1 MIKKILCFL
10 YFLSFAN
17 LTFSEEKEVRV
28 NNELINKNLIH
39 FIKNEVMKEGIEIT
53 DDMEKNIVKRLI
65 DLELIYQQAK
75 KEGLT
80 SQADFLSKSELA
92 FKELI
97 YTTYLQNFISQ
108 NKITKNEIKASY
120 DSLVSNFNKNDYKA
134 RHILVSTK
142 NKANGII
149 KSLKKGGDFKELASL
164 NSIDKES
171 KNNGGDLGWFA
182 ADDMVESF
190 SDAIKKMTVNEVT
203 GTPVQSQFG
212 WHIIQLNQIKPSL
225 PPTLDEKIDDIKIM
239 LQKSKLKK
247 YLDEL
252 RLTADIKKEN

>member
-1 MIKKILCFL
+1 MKKILCFL
-10 YFLSFAN
+10 YIFCFVNLS
-17 LTFSEEKEVRV
+17 LSEEKEVSV
-28 NNELINKNLIH
+28 NDALINKNLIH

-80 SQADFLSKSELA
+80 SQVDFLSKSELA

-97 YTTYLQNFISQ
+97 YTTYLQNFIKE
-108 NKITKNEIKASY
+108 NKITKNEIKKSY
-120 DSLVSNFNKNDYKA
+120 DNFVSNFNKTDYKA
-134 RHILVSTK
+134 SHILVSTK
-142 NKANGII
+142 DEAKRII
-149 KSLKKGGDFKELASL
+149 KSLKKGGDFKELAKV

-171 KNNGGDLGWFA
+171 KNNGGNLGWFS

-190 SDAIKKMTVNEVT
+190 SNAIKKMVVNEVT
-203 GTPVQSQFG
+203 DYPVQSQFG
-212 WHIIQLNQIKPSL
+212 WHIIQLNEIKPSL
-225 PPTLDEKIDDIKIM
+225 PPSLDEKIDDIKVI

-252 RLTADIKKEN
+252 RLTADIKK

>member
-1 MIKKILCFL
+1 MKKILCFL
-10 YFLSFAN
+10 YIFCFVNLS
-17 LTFSEEKEVRV
+17 LSEEKEVSV
-28 NNELINKNLIH
+28 NDALINKNLIH

-80 SQADFLSKSELA
+80 SQVDFLSKSELA

-97 YTTYLQNFISQ
+97 YTTYLQNFIKE
-108 NKITKNEIKASY
+108 NKITKNEIKKSY
-120 DSLVSNFNKNDYKA
+120 DNFVSNFNKTDYKA
-134 RHILVSTK
+134 SHILVSTK
-142 NKANGII
+142 DEAKRII
-149 KSLKKGGDFKELASL
+149 KSLKKGSDFKELAKV

-171 KNNGGDLGWFA
+171 KNNGGNLGWFS

-190 SDAIKKMTVNEVT
+190 SNAIKKMVVNEVT
-203 GTPVQSQFG
+203 DYPVQSQFG
-212 WHIIQLNQIKPSL
+212 WHIIQLNEIKPSL
-225 PPTLDEKIDDIKIM
+225 PPSLDEKIDDIKVI

-252 RLTADIKKEN
+252 RLTADIKK

>member
-1 MIKKILCFL
+1 MKKILCFL
-10 YFLSFAN
+10 YIFCFVNLS
-17 LTFSEEKEVRV
+17 LSEEKEVSV
-28 NNELINKNLIH
+28 NDALINKNLIH

-80 SQADFLSKSELA
+80 SQVDFLSKSELA

-97 YTTYLQNFISQ
+97 YTTYLQNFIKE
-108 NKITKNEIKASY
+108 NKITKNEINKSY
-120 DSLVSNFNKNDYKA
+120 DNFVSNFNKTDYKA
-134 RHILVSTK
+134 SHILVSTK
-142 NKANGII
+142 DEAKRII
-149 KSLKKGGDFKELASL
+149 KSLKKGGDFKELAKV

-171 KNNGGDLGWFA
+171 KNNGGNLGWFS

-190 SDAIKKMTVNEVT
+190 SNAIKKMVVNEVT
-203 GTPVQSQFG
+203 NYPVQSQFG
-212 WHIIQLNQIKPSL
+212 WHIIQLNEIKPSL
-225 PPTLDEKIDDIKIM
+225 PPSLDEKIGDIKVI

-252 RLTADIKKEN
+252 RLTADIKE

>member
-1 MIKKILCFL
+1 MKKILCFL
-10 YFLSFAN
+10 YIFCFVNLS
-17 LTFSEEKEVRV
+17 LSEEREVSV
-28 NNELINKNLIH
+28 NDALINKNLIH

-80 SQADFLSKSELA
+80 SQVDFLSKSELA

-97 YTTYLQNFISQ
+97 YTTYLQNFIKE
-108 NKITKNEIKASY
+108 NKITKNEIKKSY
-120 DSLVSNFNKNDYKA
+120 DNFVSNFNKTDYKA
-134 RHILVSTK
+134 SHILVSTK
-142 NKANGII
+142 DEAKRII
-149 KSLKKGGDFKELASL
+149 KSLKKGGDFKELAKV

-171 KNNGGDLGWFA
+171 KNNGGNLGWFS

-190 SDAIKKMTVNEVT
+190 SNAIKKMVVNEVT
-203 GTPVQSQFG
+203 DYPVQSQFG
-212 WHIIQLNQIKPSL
+212 WHIIQLNEIKPSL
-225 PPTLDEKIDDIKIM
+225 PPSLDEKIDDIKVI

-252 RLTADIKKEN
+252 RLTADIKK

>member
-1 MIKKILCFL
+1 MKKILCFL
-10 YFLSFAN
+10 YIFCFVNLS
-17 LTFSEEKEVRV
+17 LSEEKEVSV
-28 NNELINKNLIH
+28 NDALINKNLIH

-65 DLELIYQQAK
+65 DLELIYQQSK

-80 SQADFLSKSELA
+80 SQVDFLSKSELA

-97 YTTYLQNFISQ
+97 YTTYLQNFIKE
-108 NKITKNEIKASY
+108 NKITKNEIKKSY
-120 DSLVSNFNKNDYKA
+120 DNFVSNFNKTDYKA
-134 RHILVSTK
+134 SHILVSTK
-142 NKANGII
+142 DEAKRII
-149 KSLKKGGDFKELASL
+149 KSLEKGGDFKELAKV

-171 KNNGGDLGWFA
+171 KNNGGNLGWFS

-190 SDAIKKMTVNEVT
+190 SNAIKKMVVNEVT
-203 GTPVQSQFG
+203 DYPVQSQFG
-212 WHIIQLNQIKPSL
+212 WHIIQLNEIKPSL
-225 PPTLDEKIDDIKIM
+225 PPSLDEKIDDIKVI

-252 RLTADIKKEN
+252 RLTADIKK

>member
-1 MIKKILCFL
+1 MKKILCFL
-10 YFLSFAN
+10 YIFCFVNLS
-17 LTFSEEKEVRV
+17 LSEEKEVSV
-28 NNELINKNLIH
+28 NDALINKNLIH

-80 SQADFLSKSELA
+80 SQVDFLSKSELA

-97 YTTYLQNFISQ
+97 YTTYLQNFIKE
-108 NKITKNEIKASY
+108 NEITKNEIKKSY
-120 DSLVSNFNKNDYKA
+120 DNFVSNFNKTDYKA
-134 RHILVSTK
+134 SHILVSTK
-142 NKANGII
+142 DEAKRII
-149 KSLKKGGDFKELASL
+149 KSLKKGGDFKELAKV

-171 KNNGGDLGWFA
+171 KNNGGNLGWFS

-190 SDAIKKMTVNEVT
+190 SNAIKKMVVNEVT
-203 GTPVQSQFG
+203 NYPVQSQFG
-212 WHIIQLNQIKPSL
+212 WHIIQLNEIKPSL
-225 PPTLDEKIDDIKIM
+225 PPSLDEKIDDIKVI

-252 RLTADIKKEN
+252 RLTADIKK

>member
-1 MIKKILCFL
+1 MKKILCFL
-10 YFLSFAN
+10 YIFCFVNLS
-17 LTFSEEKEVRV
+17 LSEEKEVSV
-28 NNELINKNLIH
+28 NDALINKNLIH

-80 SQADFLSKSELA
+80 SQVDFLSKSELA

-97 YTTYLQNFISQ
+97 YTTYLQNFIKE
-108 NKITKNEIKASY
+108 NEITKNEIKKSY
-120 DSLVSNFNKNDYKA
+120 DNFVSNFNKTDYKA
-134 RHILVSTK
+134 SHILVSTK
-142 NKANGII
+142 DEAKRII
-149 KSLKKGGDFKELASL
+149 KSLKKGGDFKELAKV

-171 KNNGGDLGWFA
+171 KNNGGNLGWFS

-190 SDAIKKMTVNEVT
+190 SNAIKKMVVNEVT
-203 GTPVQSQFG
+203 NYPVQSQFG
-212 WHIIQLNQIKPSL
+212 WHIIQLNKIKPSL
-225 PPTLDEKIDDIKIM
+225 PPSLDEKIGDIKVI

-252 RLTADIKKEN
+252 RLTADIKK

>member
-1 MIKKILCFL
+1 MIKKLLCCL
-10 YFLSFAN
+10 YVLSFSN

-28 NNELINKNLIH
+28 NDELINKNLIH

-97 YTTYLQNFISQ
+97 YTTYLQNFIMQ
-108 NKITKNEIKASY
+108 NKITKSEIKASY
-120 DSLVSNFNKNDYKA
+120 ESLVSNFNKNDYKA

-142 NKANGII
+142 DKAKGII

-171 KNNGGDLGWFA
+171 KNNGGNLGWFA

-190 SDAIKKMTVNEVT
+190 SNAIKKMTVNEVT
-203 GTPVQSQFG
+203 DTPVQSQFG
-212 WHIIQLNQIKPSL
+212 WHIIQLNEIKPSL
-225 PPTLDEKIDDIKIM
+225 PPSLDEKIDDIKIM

>member
-1 MIKKILCFL
+1 MKKILCFL
-10 YFLSFAN
+10 YIFCFVNLS
-17 LTFSEEKEVRV
+17 LSEEKEVSV
-28 NNELINKNLIH
+28 NDALINKNLIH

-80 SQADFLSKSELA
+80 SQVDFLSKSELA

-97 YTTYLQNFISQ
+97 YTTYLQNFIKE
-108 NKITKNEIKASY
+108 NKITKNEIKKSY
-120 DSLVSNFNKNDYKA
+120 DNFVSNFNKTDYKA
-134 RHILVSTK
+134 SHILVSTK
-142 NKANGII
+142 DEAKRII
-149 KSLKKGGDFKELASL
+149 KSLKKGGDFKELAKI

-171 KNNGGDLGWFA
+171 KNNGGNLGWFS

-190 SDAIKKMTVNEVT
+190 SNAIKKMVVNEVT
-203 GTPVQSQFG
+203 DYPVQSQFG
-212 WHIIQLNQIKPSL
+212 WHIIQLNEIKPSL
-225 PPTLDEKIDDIKIM
+225 PPSLDEKIDDIKVI

-252 RLTADIKKEN
+252 RLTADIKK

>member
-1 MIKKILCFL
+1 MKKILCFL
-10 YFLSFAN
+10 YIFCFVNLS
-17 LTFSEEKEVRV
+17 LSEEKEVSV
-28 NNELINKNLIH
+28 NDALINKNLIH

-53 DDMEKNIVKRLI
+53 DDMEKNIIKRLI

-80 SQADFLSKSELA
+80 SQVDFLSKSELA

-97 YTTYLQNFISQ
+97 YTTYLQNFIKE
-108 NKITKNEIKASY
+108 NKITKNEIKKSY
-120 DSLVSNFNKNDYKA
+120 DNFVSNFNKTDYKA
-134 RHILVSTK
+134 SHILVSTK
-142 NKANGII
+142 DEAKRII
-149 KSLKKGGDFKELASL
+149 KSLKKGGDFKELAKI

-171 KNNGGDLGWFA
+171 KNNGGNLGWFS

-190 SDAIKKMTVNEVT
+190 SNAIKKMVVNEVT
-203 GTPVQSQFG
+203 DYPVQSQFG
-212 WHIIQLNQIKPSL
+212 WHIIQLNEIKPSL
-225 PPTLDEKIDDIKIM
+225 PPSLDEKIDDIKVI

-252 RLTADIKKEN
+252 RLTADIKK

>member
-1 MIKKILCFL
+1 MKKILCFL
-10 YFLSFAN
+10 YIFCFVNLS
-17 LTFSEEKEVRV
+17 LSEEKEVSV
-28 NNELINKNLIH
+28 NDALINKNLIH

-80 SQADFLSKSELA
+80 SQVDFLSKSELA

-97 YTTYLQNFISQ
+97 YTTYLQNFIKE
-108 NKITKNEIKASY
+108 NEITKNEIKESY
-120 DSLVSNFNKNDYKA
+120 DNFVSNFNKTDYKA
-134 RHILVSTK
+134 SHILVSTK
-142 NKANGII
+142 DEANRII
-149 KSLKKGGDFKELASL
+149 KSLKKGGDFKELAKV

-171 KNNGGDLGWFA
+171 KNNGGNLGWFS

-190 SDAIKKMTVNEVT
+190 SNAIKKMVVNEVT
-203 GTPVQSQFG
+203 DYPVQSQFG
-212 WHIIQLNQIKPSL
+212 WHIIQLNEIKPSL
-225 PPTLDEKIDDIKIM
+225 PPSLDEKIDDIKVI
-239 LQKSKLKK
+239 LQKSKLKE

-252 RLTADIKKEN
+252 RLTADIKK

>member
-1 MIKKILCFL
+1 MKKILCFL
-10 YFLSFAN
+10 YIFCFVNLS
-17 LTFSEEKEVRV
+17 LSEEKEVSV
-28 NNELINKNLIH
+28 NDALINKNLIH

-80 SQADFLSKSELA
+80 SQVDFLSKSELA

-97 YTTYLQNFISQ
+97 YTTYLQNFIKK
-108 NKITKNEIKASY
+108 NKITKNEIKKSY
-120 DSLVSNFNKNDYKA
+120 DNFVSNFNKTDYKA
-134 RHILVSTK
+134 SHILVSTK
-142 NKANGII
+142 DEAKRII
-149 KSLKKGGDFKELASL
+149 KSLEKGGDFKELAKV

-171 KNNGGDLGWFA
+171 KNNGGNLGWFS

-190 SDAIKKMTVNEVT
+190 SNAIKKMVVNEVT
-203 GTPVQSQFG
+203 DYPVQSQFG
-212 WHIIQLNQIKPSL
+212 WHIIQLNEIKPSL
-225 PPTLDEKIDDIKIM
+225 PPSLDEKIDDIKVI

-252 RLTADIKKEN
+252 RLTADIKK

>member
-1 MIKKILCFL
+1 MKKILCFL
-10 YFLSFAN
+10 YIFCFVNLS
-17 LTFSEEKEVRV
+17 LSEEKEVSV
-28 NNELINKNLIH
+28 NDALINKNLIH

-80 SQADFLSKSELA
+80 SQVDFLSKSELA

-97 YTTYLQNFISQ
+97 YTTYLQNFIKK
-108 NKITKNEIKASY
+108 NKITKNEIKKSY
-120 DSLVSNFNKNDYKA
+120 DNFVSNFNKTDYKA
-134 RHILVSTK
+134 SHILVSTK
-142 NKANGII
+142 DEAKRII
-149 KSLKKGGDFKELASL
+149 KSLKKGGDFKELAKV

-171 KNNGGDLGWFA
+171 KNNGGNLGWFS

-190 SDAIKKMTVNEVT
+190 SNAIKKMVVNEVT
-203 GTPVQSQFG
+203 DYPVQSQFG
-212 WHIIQLNQIKPSL
+212 WHIIQLNEIKPSL
-225 PPTLDEKIDDIKIM
+225 PPSLDEKIDDIKVI

-252 RLTADIKKEN
+252 RLTADIKK

>member
-1 MIKKILCFL
+1 MKKILCFL
-10 YFLSFAN
+10 YIFCFVNLS
-17 LTFSEEKEVRV
+17 LSEEKEVSV
-28 NNELINKNLIH
+28 NDALINKNLIH

-80 SQADFLSKSELA
+80 SQVDFLSKSELA

-97 YTTYLQNFISQ
+97 YTTYLQNFIKE
-108 NKITKNEIKASY
+108 NEITKNEIKKSY
-120 DSLVSNFNKNDYKA
+120 DNFVSNFNKTDYKA
-134 RHILVSTK
+134 SHILVSTK
-142 NKANGII
+142 DEAKRII
-149 KSLKKGGDFKELASL
+149 KSLKKGGDFKELAKV

-171 KNNGGDLGWFA
+171 KNNGGNLGWFS

-190 SDAIKKMTVNEVT
+190 SNAIKKMVVNEVT
-203 GTPVQSQFG
+203 DYPVQSQFG
-212 WHIIQLNQIKPSL
+212 WHIIQLNEIKPSL
-225 PPTLDEKIDDIKIM
+225 PPSLDEKIDDIKVI

-252 RLTADIKKEN
+252 RLTADIKK

>member
-1 MIKKILCFL
+1 MKKILCFL
-10 YFLSFAN
+10 YIFCFVNLS
-17 LTFSEEKEVRV
+17 LSEEKEVSV
-28 NNELINKNLIH
+28 NDALINKNLIH

-80 SQADFLSKSELA
+80 SQVDFLSKSELA

-97 YTTYLQNFISQ
+97 YTTYLQNFIKE
-108 NKITKNEIKASY
+108 NKITKNEIKKSY
-120 DSLVSNFNKNDYKA
+120 DNFVSNFNKTDYKA
-134 RHILVSTK
+134 SHILVSTK
-142 NKANGII
+142 DEAKRII
-149 KSLKKGGDFKELASL
+149 KSLKKGGDFKALAKV

-171 KNNGGDLGWFA
+171 KNNGGNLGWFS

-190 SDAIKKMTVNEVT
+190 SNAIKKMVVNEVT
-203 GTPVQSQFG
+203 DYPVQSQFG
-212 WHIIQLNQIKPSL
+212 WHIIQLNEIKPSL
-225 PPTLDEKIDDIKIM
+225 PPSLDEKIDDIKVI

-252 RLTADIKKEN
+252 RLTADIKK

>member
-1 MIKKILCFL
+1 MKKILCFL
-10 YFLSFAN
+10 YIFCFVNLS
-17 LTFSEEKEVRV
+17 LSEEKEVSV
-28 NNELINKNLIH
+28 NDALINKNLIH

-80 SQADFLSKSELA
+80 SQVDFLSKSELA

-97 YTTYLQNFISQ
+97 YTTYLQNFIKE
-108 NKITKNEIKASY
+108 NKITKNEIKKSY
-120 DSLVSNFNKNDYKA
+120 DNFVSNFNKTDYKA
-134 RHILVSTK
+134 SHILVSTK
-142 NKANGII
+142 DEAKRII
-149 KSLKKGGDFKELASL
+149 KSLKKGGDFKELAKV

-171 KNNGGDLGWFA
+171 KNNGGNLGWFS

-190 SDAIKKMTVNEVT
+190 SNAIKKMVVNEVT
-203 GTPVQSQFG
+203 DYPVQSQFG
-212 WHIIQLNQIKPSL
+212 WHIIQLNEIKPSL
-225 PPTLDEKIDDIKIM
+225 PPSLDEKIDDIKVI

-252 RLTADIKKEN
+252 RLTADIKE

>member
-1 MIKKILCFL
+1 MIKKILFCL
-10 YFLSFAN
+10 YVFSFTN
-17 LTFSEEKEVRV
+17 LTLSQENEVRV
-28 NNELINKNLIH
+28 NDELINTNLIH

-97 YTTYLQNFISQ
+97 YTTYLQNFIKE

-120 DSLVSNFNKNDYKA
+120 NNLVSNFNKNDYKA

-142 NKANGII
+142 DEAKGII
-149 KSLKKGGDFKELASL
+149 ESLKKGGDFKELASL
-164 NSIDKES
+164 NSIDEGS
-171 KNNGGDLGWFA
+171 KNNGGNLGWFA
-182 ADDMVESF
+182 TDDMVESF
-190 SDAIKKMTVNEVT
+190 SKAIKKMTVNEVT
-203 GTPVQSQFG
+203 DTPVQSQFG
-212 WHIIQLNQIKPSL
+212 WHIIQLNEIKPSL
-225 PPTLDEKIDDIKIM
+225 PPSLDDKIDDIKIM

>member
-1 MIKKILCFL
+1 MKKILCFL
-10 YFLSFAN
+10 YIFCFVNLS
-17 LTFSEEKEVRV
+17 LSEEKEVSV
-28 NNELINKNLIH
+28 NDALINKNLIH

-80 SQADFLSKSELA
+80 SQVDFLSKSELA

-97 YTTYLQNFISQ
+97 YTTYLQNFIKE
-108 NKITKNEIKASY
+108 NKITKNEIKKSY
-120 DSLVSNFNKNDYKA
+120 DNFVSNFNKTDYKA
-134 RHILVSTK
+134 SHILVSTK
-142 NKANGII
+142 DEAKRII
-149 KSLKKGGDFKELASL
+149 KSLEKGGDFKELAKV

-171 KNNGGDLGWFA
+171 KNNGGNLGWFS

-190 SDAIKKMTVNEVT
+190 SNAIKKMVVNEVT
-203 GTPVQSQFG
+203 DYPVQSQFG
-212 WHIIQLNQIKPSL
+212 WHIIQLNEIKPSL
-225 PPTLDEKIDDIKIM
+225 PPSLDEKIDDIKVI

-252 RLTADIKKEN
+252 RLTADIKK